1 MGVQGLASKS
11 GVREW
16 LRGALED
23 KHSPLRV
30 DDFELKSFERD
41 VREELSRITDPAA
54 RETALTRLQ
63 RATLGDEGF
72 MRLVGAQGE
81 KIEALLG
88 GAVPPLLY
96 RPGSAL
102 DKPSPIR
109 ADLLAILAH
118 KSPDHTHYVFHRAE
132 TLVAAA
138 RQGDTTLAKAQ
149 LEHALRDLDLGLR
162 QLPPRTELRN
172 SEGTIDAGSLHEA
185 RATLQTALAA
195 LRQPALYKAME
206 AFLAPGGS
214 AREGELSSRFR
225 YDEVKDLL
233 GTATAAVSKADPHAA
248 GDVRAL
254 WGSFKERLEAGLR
267 VDRTSLSRLAYANG
281 QRGQDL
287 QADIAAFE
295 KKLADRPRLRP
306 TGSGAL
312 PAPKLEVLKGPGLV
326 LREWL
331 RAALTDGKTPL
342 AIDDFEMKHFE
353 REVRMLVSAGKTDAE
368 RKSLLAQV
376 KAVTVDDADFMR
388 LMGERGAAVEA
399 LVAGAEPPLL
409 YAPGG
414 ALDAESP
421 VRAQL
426 LELLSFTGSHESE
439 LVSARARD
447 LLASATTDAALCTA
461 QLAEA
466 LQQLDEAVARL
477 PKPEVYRDAEGTVD
491 RAAHADARAA
501 LELALAELRA
511 PAPAAHLRRW
521 ESSARGRDWGERG
534 RAFERAFK
542 HGDFRAFMTSAEQTL
557 KADPEAR
564 SALATLWAGFKE
576 MVTGYVESN
585 HVRFDD
591 VNYVDAQRGQ
601 SLQKDIARL
610 EALLKLDS

>member
-1 MGVQGLASKS
+1 MGVQGISSKS

-54 RETALTRLQ
+54 REAALTRL
-63 RATLGDEGF
+63 RGATLGDEAF
-72 MRLVGAQGE
+72 MRLVGEQGK

-88 GAVPPLLY
+88 GATPPLLY

-109 ADLLAILAH
+109 AELLAILAH
-118 KSPDHTHYVFHRAE
+118 KSEDDTHYVFHRAE
-132 TLVAAA
+132 TLVGSA
-138 RQGDTTLAKAQ
+138 RRGDAKLAKAQ

-162 QLPPRTELRN
+162 QLPPRTALRN
-172 SEGTIDAGSLHEA
+172 SEGTIDAGALHEA

-206 AFLAPGGS
+206 AFLPPGGS
-214 AREGELSSRFR
+214 ERHGELSSRFR

-233 GTATAAVSKADPHAA
+233 GKATAALNKADPHAA

-254 WGSFKERLEAGLR
+254 WGSFKDRVAAGLQ
-267 VDRTSLSRLAYANG
+267 VDRTSWSRLAYANG

-312 PAPKLEVLKGPGLV
+312 PAPEPEVLKGPGLV

-331 RAALTDGKTPL
+331 RAALTDEKTPL

-353 REVRMLVSAGKTDAE
+353 REVRVLVSAGKTDAE
-368 RKSLLAQV
+368 RESLLAQV

-388 LMGERGAAVEA
+388 LMGERGAAVQA
-399 LVAGAEPPLL
+399 LVAGTEPPLL
-409 YAPGG
+409 YVPGG
-414 ALDAESP
+414 ALDGESP

-426 LELLSFTGSHESE
+426 LELLSFTGNHDSE

-447 LLASATTDAALCTA
+447 LLAAAATDPALCTA

-477 PKPEVYRDAEGTVD
+477 PKPQANRNAEGTVD
-491 RAAHADARAA
+491 RAAHADARAT

-511 PAPAAHLRRW
+511 PACAAHLRRW

-534 RAFERAFK
+534 RAWERAFK
-542 HGDFRAFMTSAEQTL
+542 HDDFHAFLTSAKETL

-564 SALATLWAGFKE
+564 SALATLWTGFKE

-585 HVRFDD
+585 HARFAD
-591 VNYVDAQRGQ
+591 VAYVDAQRGQ

-610 EALLKLDS
+610 EALLNIDS